1 MSAKLPPPDLP
12 PPNKFARIPVLFL
25 HLHLHL
31 RPTSP
36 SAKTIM
42 SDEYASSGFK
52 GSLVNPCT
60 CSHPPQYSSS
70 NTSLPLLHS
79 HQRHTTPPPT
89 RVLSTLFRLRNE
101 ELPPARR
108 QYVPIL
114 DSPYIDARSRAFTP
128 VFFSSYVFR
137 RQTHRSPRQCRLCR
151 PDDRAVAEPQAIARP
166 RAAS

>member
-1 MSAKLPPPDLP
+1 
-12 PPNKFARIPVLFL
+12 
-25 HLHLHL
+25 
-31 RPTSP
+31 
-36 SAKTIM
+36 M

-128 VFFSSYVFR
+128 VFFLATSSGGR
-137 RQTHRSPRQCRLCR
+137 RTGPPDSAGFAGPTIEQSQSPKPSRGREQHRDAESLDTRKEAADALAARYRASRERLGG
-151 PDDRAVAEPQAIARP
+151 VGE
-166 RAAS
+166 